1 MHETIAQCF
10 GEVLQNA
17 GPGVKQ
23 VVDRFLSKAGI
34 SESDISIKF
43 GEVEKI
49 VAGMFGAGGRIMIVS
64 TLSKVCDEYS
74 LRLDISYGTSLY
86 NRLEQLMERIL
97 VERLLPKHYRRAIE
111 TTTFEDKAGAHAPGQ
126 TEVGQALD
134 EEEGNYKA
142 FSIPPGR
149 D

>member
-1 MHETIAQCF
+1 MHETIALCF

-49 VAGMFGAGGRIMIVS
+49 VTGMFGAGGRIMIVS

-74 LRLDISYGTSLY
+74 LRLDIAYGTSLH

-97 VERLLPKHYRRAIE
+97 VERLLPKHYRRTIE
-111 TTTFEDKAGAHAPGQ
+111 TTTFEDKAGTHAPW
-126 TEVGQALD
+126 TD
-134 EEEGNYKA
+134 
-142 FSIPPGR
+142 
-149 D
+149 

>member
-34 SESDISIKF
+34 YESDISIKF

-49 VAGMFGAGGRIMIVS
+49 VTGMFGAGGRIMIVS

-74 LRLDISYGTSLY
+74 LRLDISYGTSLH

-97 VERLLPKHYRRAIE
+97 VERLLPKRYRRVIE
-111 TTTFEDKAGAHAPGQ
+111 TTTFEDKAGTNAPW
-126 TEVGQALD
+126 TD
-134 EEEGNYKA
+134 
-142 FSIPPGR
+142 
-149 D
+149 